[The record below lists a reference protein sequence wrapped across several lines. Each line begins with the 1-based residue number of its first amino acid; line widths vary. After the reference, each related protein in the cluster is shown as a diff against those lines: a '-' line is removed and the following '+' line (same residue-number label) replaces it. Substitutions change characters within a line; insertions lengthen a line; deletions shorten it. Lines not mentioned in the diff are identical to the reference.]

1 MLIRNSAGWRLIGI
15 AAVSITAAVALA
27 RAEGDGGTRGQSA
40 VGSGRAAEAV
50 VGRLPAA
57 SARQQ
62 MARVLAAA
70 GRGAVADIA
79 SAQQALS
86 KHDTELARRLLQRA
100 KALVGEIGAAMARRG
115 AASDVPVAV
124 RIAAKDQVVGPGA
137 GDGNGPADLPADT
150 VAGLERDILLGRQD
164 AVVAALD
171 ATGQALTYRQWS
183 LPIAPTAA
191 AIEQALTDIDAGD
204 AEAAAK
210 RLRTALD
217 GLIATTISIGPDA
230 EHSETL
236 AASPHAPQ
244 GH

>member
-1 MLIRNSAGWRLIGI
+1 MLIRNSRGRGLVGI
-15 AAVSITAAVALA
+15 AVVSIIAAVALA
-27 RAEGDGGTRGQSA
+27 RADADGGTRGQPA
-40 VGSGRAAEAV
+40 VGSDRAAGAV

-62 MARVLAAA
+62 MARVLVAA

-86 KHDTELARRLLQRA
+86 EHNIDLARRLLRRA
-100 KALVGEIGAAMARRG
+100 KTLVGEIGTAMARRG
-115 AASDVPVAV
+115 AATDLPVAV
-124 RIAAKDQVVGPGA
+124 RIAAKDAVAEPGA
-137 GDGNGPADLPADT
+137 GDGNGAPELPADT
-150 VAGLERDILLGRQD
+150 VAGLEQDILLGRQD

-183 LPIAPTAA
+183 LPIVPTAA
-191 AIEQALTDIDAGD
+191 AIEQALADIDAGE

-210 RLRTALD
+210 RLRRALD
-217 GLIATTISIGPDA
+217 GLVATTISIGPDA

-236 AASPHAPQ
+236 AASPHAAQ
-244 GH
+244 GQ